1 MNAKCPRDELLAALA
16 ADGLSPDEEREL
28 QAHLETCAVCR
39 EARDQNDDVRRV
51 LRALPLPRPREAARE
66 RAYGAVLEAMSRGKG
81 GTGVARNAAAPPA
94 PALATRRPFL
104 RVVGALAAGVCAVA
118 MAGLYVLGPS
128 SREAAYAPSAPLA
141 KASPEAAAR
150 RERAADASKAHEED
164 TARATRP
171 PATPPA
177 DSLDAPRE
185 KPRDAE
191 VPAKPS
197 SPSEDGTLAAGKP
210 SAPAPGGAPAPPA
223 DRALESFAEADE
235 AARKKAPDMDR
246 GNMAMTRASSLRV
259 AHGMVLEGKV
269 ADRIDVAR
277 GRSNSA
283 QEPEAEKAKGGGA
296 KDEAP
301 APAPPARK
309 QEEGKESK
317 ADDFKSQQPQAGAKP
332 RAAGAAEFKKALAAP
347 RDADAPQP
355 VGDFENEPSE
365 TTLLRVT
372 QRPDGTDAR
381 AFWVARS
388 EDKSRADL
396 PRRSESTAAV
406 ASLSAVALDD
416 PAQRER
422 SLQILDHELART
434 PHDLVWAKRVIAL
447 ARALGVDTAERP
459 TQPGPADPAEPA
471 ANKPG
476 PVSPEDKGGK

>member
-66 RAYGAVLEAMSRGKG
+66 RAYGSVLEAMSRGKG

-118 MAGLYVLGPS
+118 MAGLYVVAP
-128 SREAAYAPSAPLA
+128 REAAYERSAPLA

-150 RERAADASKAHEED
+150 REQDANVSKTNEE
-164 TARATRP
+164 TAQR
-171 PATPPA
+171 PATPPPAPPSA
-177 DSLDAPRE
+177 DSLD

-191 VPAKPS
+191 APAKPS
-197 SPSEDGTLAAGKP
+197 SPSEDGALAAGKP
-210 SAPAPGGAPAPPA
+210 PAPAPGGAPAPAPPA
-223 DRALESFAEADE
+223 DRALERFARE
-235 AARKKAPDMDR
+235 AARKKVLDSLER
-246 GNMAMTRASSLRV
+246 GDLAMTRAALLSV
-259 AHGMVLEGKV
+259 AHERVLEGLLP
-269 ADRIDVAR
+269 ARAR
-277 GRSNSA
+277 GNFP
-283 QEPEAEKAKGGGA
+283 QEPEAEKAKGGA

-309 QEEGKESK
+309 QDEGKESK
-317 ADDFKSQQPQAGAKP
+317 PDDFKSQPQAGAAP
-332 RAAGAAEFKKALAAP
+332 RTAELKKAFAAP
-347 RDADAPQP
+347 KDADAPQT
-355 VGDFENEPSE
+355 VGDFDTEPPGANV
-365 TTLLRVT
+365 LRVT
-372 QRPDGTDAR
+372 QRADGTDAR
-381 AFWVARS
+381 AQWVARL
-388 EDKSRADL
+388 EDKSGANGADFARRAG
-396 PRRSESTAAV
+396 STAAV

-422 SLQILDHELART
+422 LLQILDRELART
-434 PHDLVWAKRVIAL
+434 PQDLAWAKRVIAL

-459 TQPGPADPAEPA
+459 TQPGPAEAAESPA
-471 ANKPG
+471 AKPA